1 MTVNFRSGAIIWER
15 KGIEYQVLGLKSVDF
30 SKTVF
35 KGVYDTFHI
44 DFSDVLEILP
54 KAKLERSGNRIW
66 YWFSGK
72 VD

>member
-1 MTVNFRSGAIIWER
+1 M
-15 KGIEYQVLGLKSVDF
+15 LGLKSVDF